1 VINVNIKGT
10 FIMSQLVG
18 KTMIA
23 RGQGGKIINI
33 ASTAGLVGGNPKYLQ
48 AIGYHTSKGAIVNM
62 TRDLATSWAR
72 YGITVNAI
80 APGWFPTHMSRGLI
94 EQYQKDMLTDI
105 PLARFGEP
113 DDLKGVIVFL
123 ASPAAAYM
131 TGQTVVVDGGI
142 TAW

>member
-1 VINVNIKGT
+1 MHLTDTHNVLSDRTKKN
-10 FIMSQLVG
+10 
-18 KTMIA
+18 
-23 RGQGGKIINI
+23 
-33 ASTAGLVGGNPKYLQ
+33 LQ
-48 AIGYHTSKGAIVNM
+48 AIGYNTSKGAIINM
-62 TRDLATSWAR
+62 TRDLATSWAH

-80 APGWFPTHMSRGLI
+80 APGWFPTHMSLGLI

-142 TAW
+142 TIW